1 MGSESLSHRGIL
13 EDLGKYFSQFGEVAN
28 ASLRPITPDSGTSSP
43 LRGLTTGPTGLLQDI
58 GTLDS
63 KDVGTILELLKNAAS
78 GELVDDKRYIME
90 RVIQVCLKANNLI
103 QE

>member
-1 MGSESLSHRGIL
+1 MGPESVSHRGIL

-43 LRGLTTGPTGLLQDI
+43 PHGLTKNQTGLLQDL

-63 KDVGTILELLKNAAS
+63 KDIGTILELLKNAAS

-90 RVIQVCLKANNLI
+90 RVIEVS
-103 QE
+103 